1 MYHTVI
7 EIVVSIPALVWAAMS
22 PRPRP
27 DTPTDGELEIL
38 KVLWEH
44 GPSTV
49 REVLE
54 ELNKSRERAYTSV
67 MTMMNL
73 MFDKGLL
80 RREQEGRAFVY
91 RPVAERGT
99 TLSELVENLV
109 GKAFDGSPSSLV
121 TALLDK
127 SQISEEELSEIQKAI
142 AEYQAE
148 RAQK

>member
-1 MYHTVI
+1 MHALMVY
-7 EIVVSIPALVWAAMS
+7 SPIPPDCLEPMA

-38 KVLWEH
+38 KVLWEQ

-49 REVLE
+49 REVLG

-73 MFDKGLL
+73 MFEKGLL

-91 RPVAERGT
+91 RPAAEQRA

-127 SQISEEELSEIQKAI
+127 SQISEQELSEIQKAI
-142 AEYQAE
+142 AEYQDE
-148 RAQK
+148 RGLK

>member
-1 MYHTVI
+1 MSCASMLSL
-7 EIVVSIPALVWAAMS
+7 SIRADGRSSMS

-38 KVLWEH
+38 KVLWDR

-49 REVLE
+49 REVLG
-54 ELNKSRERAYTSV
+54 ELNKSRKRAYTSV

-73 MFDKGLL
+73 MFEKGLL
-80 RREQEGRAFVY
+80 RRVQEGRAFVY
-91 RPVAERGT
+91 RPAAEQRT
-99 TLSELVENLV
+99 TLSEIVENLV

-127 SQISEEELSEIQKAI
+127 SQISAEELSEIQKAI
-142 AEYQAE
+142 AEYQME
-148 RAQK
+148 RGLK

>member
-1 MYHTVI
+1 
-7 EIVVSIPALVWAAMS
+7 MS

-38 KVLWEH
+38 KVLWGR

-49 REVLE
+49 RDVLG
-54 ELNKSRERAYTSV
+54 ELNQTRERAYTSV

-73 MFDKGLL
+73 MFEKGLL
-80 RREQEGRAFVY
+80 RRVQEGRAFVY
-91 RPVAERGT
+91 QPVEEQRT
-99 TLSELVENLV
+99 TLSEIVENLV

-127 SQISEEELSEIQKAI
+127 SQISEQELSDIQKAI
-142 AEYQAE
+142 AEYQTE
-148 RAQK
+148 RDVK

>member
-1 MYHTVI
+1 MIGTVWQLD
-7 EIVVSIPALVWAAMS
+7 VSMTVAVWAAMS

-27 DTPTDGELEIL
+27 ETPTDGELEIL
-38 KVLWEH
+38 KVLWDQ

-49 REVLE
+49 REVLG

-73 MFDKGLL
+73 MYEKGLL
-80 RREQEGRAFVY
+80 RRVQKGRAFVY
-91 RPVAERGT
+91 RPAEEQRT
-99 TLSELVENLV
+99 TLSSIVDHLV

-121 TALLDK
+121 TALLDQ
-127 SQISEEELSEIQKAI
+127 SQLSKKELSEIQKAI

-148 RAQK
+148 RGRK